1 MKDYFK
7 RLRTHPGVPVA
18 SVMTVVGSLAGASN
32 QSFPIADGM
41 VFGGLFMGGFCWSV
55 VLLSNFKSK

>member
-1 MKDYFK
+1 
-7 RLRTHPGVPVA
+7 
-18 SVMTVVGSLAGASN
+18 MTVVGSLAGASN